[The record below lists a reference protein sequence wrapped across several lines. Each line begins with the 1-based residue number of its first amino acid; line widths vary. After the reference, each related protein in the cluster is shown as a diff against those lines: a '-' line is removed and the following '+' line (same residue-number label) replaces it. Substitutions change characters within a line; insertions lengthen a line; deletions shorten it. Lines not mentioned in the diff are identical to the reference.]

1 MRHHLYWTRSTFT
14 FVTGTP
20 PHVAGLFLVMC
31 LTSSIATA
39 HVTAHVTALVSA
51 NRYSAPTHQ
60 AVSSQGWLKLPTI
73 QVKIARKVF
82 ILSVA
87 RTAQEQKQGLMFI
100 RALPANRGMIFVF
113 RRNCKPIFWM
123 KNTYI
128 PLDLIYVSANG
139 VIRQHYTMAAN
150 GNAHH
155 LYPSHHPILYAIEIG
170 AGLYHKLGLKTGQ
183 KLGFPPGFLKA
194 VPQHP

>member
-1 MRHHLYWTRSTFT
+1 MCHHLYWTRSTFT
-14 FVTGTP
+14 FVTGTTP
-20 PHVAGLFLVMC
+20 YVTGLFLVMC

-39 HVTAHVTALVSA
+39 HVTTLASA
-51 NRYSAPTHQ
+51 NRYSDPTHQ
-60 AVSSQGWLKLPTI
+60 DVSSRGWLKLPTI
-73 QVKIARKVF
+73 HVKMARKVF

-87 RTAQEQKQGLMFI
+87 RTTRAQKRGLMFI
-100 RALPANRGMIFVF
+100 HTLPANRGMIFVF
-113 RRNCKPIFWM
+113 HRNCRPIFWM

-139 VIRQHYTMAAN
+139 VIRQHYTMAPN

-170 AGLYHKLGLKTGQ
+170 AGLYRKLGLKTGQ
-183 KLGFPPGFLKA
+183 KLGFPSGFLKA
-194 VPQHP
+194 APRHP